1 MSFFVVSDPH
11 VARVV
16 AFDAV
21 YLDADGEVM
30 GVDLTTTVPEAV
42 GASGAWIWVK
52 VNVEPSSPLV
62 SLSFG
67 DALVPSYS
75 FAPGSY
81 PFSLFVP
88 LQKGVF
94 NIHAIGNGA
103 TINVTVYPQAI
114 H

>member
-11 VARVV
+11 ATRIV

-21 YLDADGEVM
+21 YLDVDGETM
-30 GVDLTTTVPEAV
+30 EVDLASTVPEAV
-42 GASGAWIWVK
+42 GASGALLWVR
-52 VNVEPSSPLV
+52 VNVEPASPLV
-62 SLSFG
+62 SLTFG

-88 LQKGVF
+88 LQKGAF

>member
-1 MSFFVVSDPH
+1 MNFFVVSDPH

-21 YLDADGEVM
+21 YLDVDGEVTE
-30 GVDLTTTVPEAV
+30 VDLTTTVPEAV
-42 GASGAWIWVK
+42 EASGVWLWVK

-62 SLSFG
+62 SLTFG
-67 DALVPSYS
+67 DALAPSRSFVPGTD
-75 FAPGSY
+75 FL
-81 PFSLFVP
+81 SLFVP

-103 TINVTVYPQAI
+103 TINVTVYPQAV